1 MNTEATQANSP
12 STSRDARARTQTSS
26 DGHIKEPLHHDRLAQ
41 PPVWD
46 ENRLISLDT
55 VAEDRDLPTAAQGLV
70 TALRQLKANSS
81 RVRRP
86 HSQSASAYQIDE
98 VLWAAYR
105 RYDRS
110 ALTEKLLRHY
120 LPGLALMPE
129 LNASRDPGRESAC
142 SEFIAGRSES
152 RSGQKTCTQTTHTHG
167 KNLLRLTSKP
177 GKDKHELCSR
187 LKTSP

>member
-12 STSRDARARTQTSS
+12 STSRDARATTQTSS

-41 PPVWD
+41 HPVWD

-129 LNASRDPGRESAC
+129 LSASRDPGRESAC

-152 RSGQKTCTQTTHTHG
+152 RSGHRTCTQTTSTHA
-167 KNLLRLTSKP
+167 KHLLRLTSKP
-177 GKDKHELCSR
+177 GKDKHEIAG
-187 LKTSP
+187 LKISC

>member
-12 STSRDARARTQTSS
+12 STSRDARATTQIWS

-86 HSQSASAYQIDE
+86 HSQSATAYQIDE
-98 VLWAAYR
+98 ALWAAYR

-120 LPGLALMPE
+120 LPALALMPE

-142 SEFIAGRSES
+142 SESIAGRSES
-152 RSGQKTCTQTTHTHG
+152 RSGQKTCTQTTHTHA
-167 KNLLRLTSKP
+167 KNLLRLTSNVA
-177 GKDKHELCSR
+177 
-187 LKTSP
+187 KTSTSFVLD